1 MGGICSLSLGMWDW
15 CSLFGMPLFEFLDW
29 FTANCCLPI
38 GAFLTCLFIGWYVE
52 HKVVH
57 DEITNWGT
65 TNVRFV
71 HLFVLAVKYI
81 CPLFILFVFF
91 HQLGWI

>member
-1 MGGICSLSLGMWDW
+1 MWDW
-15 CSLFGMPLFEFLDW
+15 CSLFGMPLFDFLDW
-29 FTANCCLPI
+29 FTANCCLPV
-38 GAFLTCLFIGWYVE
+38 GAFFTCLFIGWYVD

-81 CPLFILFVFF
+81 CPLFIICVFL